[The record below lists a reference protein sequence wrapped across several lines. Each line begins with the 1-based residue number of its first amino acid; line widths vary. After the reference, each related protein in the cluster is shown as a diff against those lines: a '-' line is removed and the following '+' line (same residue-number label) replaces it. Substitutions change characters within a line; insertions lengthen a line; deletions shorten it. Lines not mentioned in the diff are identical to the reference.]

1 MFITNKNSSFSTFFT
16 TFSNCLFEQK
26 HVSSG
31 FKVNFRSKTPLI
43 FLFPKVAK
51 LCYFLLGSNSE
62 RLYTQWE
69 KTAGVKETQKEEE
82 NVKWFSY
89 QVMVPLLSV
98 WNWAKK
104 ACIPSKDQIHNLK
117 RHMHGASPKTRGK
130 AMVRTMHSIYIDYF
144 RKVSLAPEHQWSWW
158 FKFFENSIYEFQ
170 KNLKKSW
177 M

>member
-1 MFITNKNSSFSTFFT
+1 MILFFSHRAAEMSFHHEIWYVCSKHIYVHHQQKFILFNFFT

-31 FKVNFRSKTPLI
+31 FIVNFRSKTPLI

-69 KTAGVKETQKEEE
+69 KTAGVKETQKVEE

-89 QVMVPLLSV
+89 QVRWCARRYFQCGTEQKRHARVPSQ
-98 WNWAKK
+98 
-104 ACIPSKDQIHNLK
+104 DQIHSLK
-117 RHMHGASPKTRGK
+117 GHMVHHQKTRGK
-130 AMVRTMHSIYIDYF
+130 AMVRTMHRI
-144 RKVSLAPEHQWSWW
+144 
-158 FKFFENSIYEFQ
+158 
-170 KNLKKSW
+170 
-177 M
+177 